1 MNRFGGWVAIA
12 VLTTVLLFPGR
23 AWAGTL
29 RLMSANQ
36 LPRKVLVVNHTD
48 TTAFVKELFG
58 VIRAIHEEDGLT
70 GNDAFQLHIVDSAH
84 SLPTPEARARFFGA
98 PTGVVEELVDVNP
111 DMKTNDIWMQDF
123 GELCTWSDG
132 EKTVPAVF
140 DSARDAG
147 LKDFPE
153 WISKNWSMK
162 LCVNPSSTAG
172 FGDGDS
178 GGNIEVTPDNI
189 LYHGDSM
196 TPECREFFLKN
207 GYDGRKIMLAT
218 KWLAV
223 GHIDEYLS
231 IVPTRYSPCGY
242 AIVRADPCGALELIE
257 KASQTDFA
265 PLSEPYASFLP
276 KLQGALLAPGA
287 WNGTA
292 EAKFI
297 ELNRKINEIIDENT
311 GRLIAEIRRITGDAH
326 REIPVVSWPVLFKGN
341 EAAAHG
347 NCIAYTPGV
356 VNHLILRDHLLVSDP
371 LFPPFRKVIVGSS
384 KSLGCRVHFLN
395 AAAYHDRKGD
405 IHCATNVLRDPARAF
420 ITTPAQASISALR
433 ASFDRLHR
441 DPSTL

>member
-1 MNRFGGWVAIA
+1 MNRNGGWKIAAILMA
-12 VLTTVLLFPGR
+12 ILAMSGS

-29 RLMSANQ
+29 RLLSANQ

-48 TTAFVKELFG
+48 TNGFVKELFQI
-58 VIRAIHEEDGLT
+58 IRDIHEEDGLA
-70 GNDAFQLHIVDSAH
+70 GEDAFRLHIVDSAR
-84 SLPTPEARARFFGA
+84 SLATPDTRAGFFGA
-98 PTGVVEELVDVNP
+98 PTGIVEKLVDVNP
-111 DMKTNDIWMQDF
+111 DIRTNDIWMQDF

-132 EKTVPAVF
+132 ATTGPAVF

-153 WISKNWSMK
+153 WISKNWNMK

-189 LYHGDSM
+189 LFHGDSM
-196 TPECREFFLKN
+196 TPECREFLLKN

-242 AIVRADPCGALELIE
+242 AIVRAAPCRALELLE
-257 KASQTDFA
+257 KASRTDFEVL
-265 PLSEPYASFLP
+265 PEPYASFLP
-276 KLQGALLAPGA
+276 KLQGALLSPDA
-287 WNGTA
+287 WKGTA

-297 ELNRKINEIIDENT
+297 ELNRKINEIIDENIGT
-311 GRLIAEIRRITGDAH
+311 FVSEIRRITGDEH
-326 REIPVVSWPVLFKGN
+326 REIPVVSWPILFKGN
-341 EAAAHG
+341 EAASHG

-371 LFPPFRKVIVGSS
+371 LFPPFRKIIQDRST
-384 KSLGCRVHFLN
+384 SLGCKVHFLN

-405 IHCATNVLRDPARAF
+405 VHCATNVLRDPDRSF
-420 ITTPAQASISALR
+420 LTTPTQVSLAALR
-433 ASFDRLHR
+433 ASFDLFHCA
-441 DPSTL
+441 PSNL

>member
-1 MNRFGGWVAIA
+1 MLAGN
-12 VLTTVLLFPGR
+12 
-23 AWAGTL
+23 AWAGTI

-36 LPRKVLVVNHTD
+36 LPRKVLVVNHAD
-48 TTAFVKELFG
+48 TTGFVKELFR
-58 VIRAIHEEDGLT
+58 VVRDIHEKDGLT
-70 GNDAFQLHIVDSAH
+70 GEDAFKLHIIDSAGVLA
-84 SLPTPEARARFFGA
+84 SPGARATFFGA
-98 PTGVVEELVDVNP
+98 PAGVVETLVEINP
-111 DMKTNDIWMQDF
+111 DVRTNDIWMQDF

-132 EKTVPAVF
+132 AAAVPAVF

-153 WISKNWSMK
+153 WISKNWNRT

-207 GYDGRKIMLAT
+207 GYDGRKVMLAT

-242 AIVRADPCGALELIE
+242 AIVRADPDCAIELLE
-257 KASQTDFA
+257 KASRADFEA
-265 PLSEPYASFLP
+265 LPEPYASFLP
-276 KLQGALLAPGA
+276 KLQGARLAPEA
-287 WNGTA
+287 WTGTA
-292 EAKFI
+292 EAAFI
-297 ELNRKINEIIDENT
+297 ELNRKIGGIIDENT
-311 GRLIAEIRRITGDAH
+311 GRLVSEIRRITGDAH

-371 LFPPFRKVIVGSS
+371 LFPPFRKVIRERAT
-384 KSLGCRVHFLN
+384 SLGCRVHYLN
-395 AAAYHDRKGD
+395 AASYHDRKGD
-405 IHCATNVLRDPARAF
+405 VHCATNVLRDPDRSF
-420 ITTPAQASISALR
+420 PTMPALASLDALR
-433 ASFDRLHR
+433 TGFDLLHR
-441 DPSTL
+441 EPSTF